1 MTERYTAIIT
11 PVIFNFVFV
20 NYQPHVL
27 SCCFNTE
34 SYLILLVANFN
45 NLLLPT
51 CMSSVVNVNILR

>member
-1 MTERYTAIIT
+1 MTERYTTIIT

-20 NYQPHVL
+20 NYQLCFHVV
-27 SCCFNTE
+27 STQ